1 MRKGDPDRELAI
13 SKYGRIAR
21 TYDRRTRWGDALRL
35 ETILKLELRTGD
47 VVLDVGCGTGIN
59 FSMLHNR
66 IGPEGTIVG
75 IELSAEMLQEA
86 ERRISNHGW
95 GNVEL
100 IQAPAEEADISK
112 GADAVLFGLTHDILQ
127 SHAAISNVM
136 GHVRPGGRV
145 ASLGAKWA
153 PRWAL
158 PVNLAVWLIAR
169 RYVTTFKG
177 FDRPW
182 ASLAEHVP
190 DLKVE
195 SVAFGAAYLAWGVK
209 G

>member
-1 MRKGDPDRELAI
+1 MRKSEPDRDLAI
-13 SKYGRIAR
+13 SSYSRIAR
-21 TYDRRTRWGDALRL
+21 TYDRRTRWGSPLRL
-35 ETILKLELRTGD
+35 EAILKLQLSRGD

-59 FSMLHNR
+59 FPLLR
-66 IGPEGTIVG
+66 DRTGPEGAIVG
-75 IELSAEMLQEA
+75 IELSPEMLEEA
-86 ERRISNHGW
+86 KRKVSKYGW
-95 GNVEL
+95 ENVEL
-100 IQAPAEEADISK
+100 IQAPAEEADISQE
-112 GADAVLFGLTHDILQ
+112 ADAVLFGLTHDILQ
-127 SHAAISNVM
+127 SHAAVSNVM
-136 GHVRPGGRV
+136 GHVRSGGRV

-153 PRWAL
+153 PTWAL

-195 SVAFGAAYLAWGVK
+195 SVAWGGAYLAWGVK